1 MIGSGDYCEY
11 CVVEFQ
17 YIICFIFAM
26 LYRRLREQPIIE
38 LFHTIEITGL
48 ALGTPFDIT
57 IQMDNYRAA
66 RYFG

>member
-1 MIGSGDYCEY
+1 
-11 CVVEFQ
+11 
-17 YIICFIFAM
+17 M